1 MIPPDLNLLKRL
13 PDDQLAQTERLN
25 VAFSEAIESETPRPT
40 NAVVLSALCMQL
52 AEVLTLDDVG
62 PDRAVTLRTL
72 GSLLG
77 ECLAVCDYTKWKKDQ
92 REHDAKH

>member
-1 MIPPDLNLLKRL
+1 
-13 PDDQLAQTERLN
+13 
-25 VAFSEAIESETPRPT
+25 
-40 NAVVLSALCMQL
+40 
-52 AEVLTLDDVG
+52 VLTLDDVG